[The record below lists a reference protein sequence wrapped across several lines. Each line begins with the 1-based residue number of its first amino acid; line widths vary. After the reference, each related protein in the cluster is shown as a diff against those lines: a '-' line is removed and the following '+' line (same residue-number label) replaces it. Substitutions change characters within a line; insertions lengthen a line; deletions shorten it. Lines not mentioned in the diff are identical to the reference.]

1 MQRVAKTGRGSIG
14 EREGAP
20 ATEGEIERVCTAYRL
35 FLHRV
40 EAASSRPTCANR
52 LFYFAIRRSLFRLT
66 FGTVRTVRGVLVS
79 KSTTRVIKTRLQ
91 EKRVRG
97 IGPEAAFQETRLPYG
112 CPTIASNWA
121 AMASNSLHSSWIACI
136 SACGC

>member
-1 MQRVAKTGRGSIG
+1 MQDFTPFPKVQLTLGPRPGKKSLLRLQELRLTHCCTLLS

-66 FGTVRTVRGVLVS
+66 FGTVRTVR
-79 KSTTRVIKTRLQ
+79 
-91 EKRVRG
+91 
-97 IGPEAAFQETRLPYG
+97 
-112 CPTIASNWA
+112 
-121 AMASNSLHSSWIACI
+121 
-136 SACGC
+136 

>member
-1 MQRVAKTGRGSIG
+1 MEEERDGLRALQAYLHEASIMIWNNSITGMFLARENDQKYKPCRSRMLTDPRTGMQRVAKTGRGSIG

-66 FGTVRTVRGVLVS
+66 FGTVRTVR
-79 KSTTRVIKTRLQ
+79 
-91 EKRVRG
+91 
-97 IGPEAAFQETRLPYG
+97 
-112 CPTIASNWA
+112 
-121 AMASNSLHSSWIACI
+121 
-136 SACGC
+136 